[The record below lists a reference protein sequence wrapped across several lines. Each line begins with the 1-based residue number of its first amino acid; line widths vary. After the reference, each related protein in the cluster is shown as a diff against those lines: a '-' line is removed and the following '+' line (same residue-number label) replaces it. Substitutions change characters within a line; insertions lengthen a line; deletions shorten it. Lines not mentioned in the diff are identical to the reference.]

1 MGRIMAWSDHDLA
14 FVATPE
20 RTVHVGPLDDCRFVA
35 VSPDGKWLA
44 TGSHVA
50 TKGAQVWRIRD
61 AAKVADLPIDYGTE
75 VVFSPE
81 GGWLMTTN
89 APCRLWTVGT
99 WLEARQIG
107 GEGRCFCPDGRLVVV
122 MDATKLLRLVECATG
137 RTMAS
142 LESPDLCNVRTAGFS
157 PDGAYLVVTTNDGP
171 AVHVWDLRAI
181 RRHLVHMDLDWDAL
195 ALSDVDPA
203 DPSAPP
209 LPPLRVDLGPLPI
222 TESLEPRFYEPVLLD
237 LEAALASNPD
247 QHSVRR
253 RLVRHCT
260 HFAWNLAN
268 AAESSRNPQRALT
281 LARRAVDLR
290 PNQACYL
297 NTLGV
302 AQYRAGRNAEAAA
315 TLQRSLAVN
324 HGEFAAFDLFF
335 LAMAHHRLG
344 HRAAARECF
353 DRAVR
358 WLSEQKK
365 LSDQHTREL
374 ANFRAEAQALLDS
387 PPPALPA
394 KVFAPEPPD
403 RP

>member
-1 MGRIMAWSDHDLA
+1 
-14 FVATPE
+14 
-20 RTVHVGPLDDCRFVA
+20 
-35 VSPDGKWLA
+35 
-44 TGSHVA
+44 
-50 TKGAQVWRIRD
+50 
-61 AAKVADLPIDYGTE
+61 
-75 VVFSPE
+75 
-81 GGWLMTTN
+81 MTTN

-107 GEGRCFCPDGRLVVV
+107 GEGRCFSPDGRLVVV
-122 MDATKLLRLVECATG
+122 MDATKVLRLVECVTG
-137 RTMAS
+137 RTIAR
-142 LESPDLCNVRTAGFS
+142 LESPDLSYVRTAGFS
-157 PDGAYLVVTTNDGP
+157 PDGAHLVVTTNDGP

-181 RRHLVHMDLDWDAL
+181 RRHLVSMDLDWDAL
-195 ALSDVDPA
+195 AFSDVDPA

-209 LPPLRVDLGPLPI
+209 FPPLRVDLGPLPI
-222 TESLEPRFYEPVLLD
+222 TESLEPGFYEPVLLD

-247 QHSVRR
+247 QPSVRR
-253 RLVRHCT
+253 RLVRHCN

-268 AAESSRNPQRALT
+268 AAESRRIPQRALT
-281 LARRAVDLR
+281 LARRAVDLS

-302 AQYRAGRNAEAAA
+302 AQYRAGRYAEAVA
-315 TLQRSLAVN
+315 TLERSLAIN
-324 HGEFAAFDLFF
+324 RGEFAAFDLFF
-335 LAMAHHRLG
+335 LAMAHHGLE

-358 WLSEQKK
+358 WLSEQKN
-365 LSDQHTREL
+365 LGDQHIHEM